1 MGIYR
6 KKNLNIL
13 RIKPLALTIAI
24 AILATVA
31 SAANAA
37 DVPTDRSGG
46 AQTFYTQF
54 IIAGGPIVWCLL
66 LPMSVITVYLVI
78 NLAITI
84 RRKKLIPAGIV
95 SKIAD
100 THKRLGIERLIT
112 TISDRT
118 DLVSKAA
125 LTAIT
130 KSKNLQ
136 ADPKYINSLAAE
148 SLQESTMDLFRRA
161 EWCAIIG
168 NVAPMIG
175 LFGTVFGM
183 IKAFNILGIAG
194 SQPPADQLAAAISI
208 ALVTTFWGLLVA
220 IPALAMHGIF
230 RARIE
235 TIVSEAA
242 IEIEI
247 LLQRITIPPITKVPA
262 PQITD
267 KQTSPIPQPVETPP
281 ALLTK
286 QTAVDKPITKA
297 PAPKK
302 TTQQTATASTAVVT
316 PPALSPKQPVA
327 NKPITKTPAPQKPTQ
342 QAAVAS
348 RPAVTT
354 QPLPSKKTMPNKP
367 KPKKPIQ
374 IPVAKK

>member
-1 MGIYR
+1 MYR

-13 RIKPLALTIAI
+13 RMKPFALLIALAMF
-24 AILATVA
+24 ATVA

-37 DVPTDRSGG
+37 DIATDRTGTT
-46 AQTFYTQF
+46 QTFYTQF
-54 IIAGGPIVWCLL
+54 IIAGGPIVWFLL
-66 LPMSVITVYLVI
+66 LPMSVITGYLVI
-78 NLAITI
+78 NLAVTI
-84 RRKKLIPAGIV
+84 RRKKLIPRGIV
-95 SKIAD
+95 SEIAD
-100 THKRLGIERLIT
+100 THKRLGIERLII

-130 KSKNLQ
+130 KSRNLQ
-136 ADPKYINSLAAE
+136 EGPQYINSLAAE
-148 SLQESTMDLFRRA
+148 SLQESTMGLFRRV

-183 IKAFNILGIAG
+183 IRAFNILGIAG

-242 IEIEI
+242 LEIEI
-247 LLQRITIPPITKVPA
+247 LLQRISVQPITKVPA
-262 PQITD
+262 PQKT
-267 KQTSPIPQPVETPP
+267 IPQAATPDRP
-281 ALLTK
+281 AL
-286 QTAVDKPITKA
+286 
-297 PAPKK
+297 
-302 TTQQTATASTAVVT
+302 TTPVI
-316 PPALSPKQPVA
+316 PLKQPVPSQ
-327 NKPITKTPAPQKPTQ
+327 PI
-342 QAAVAS
+342 
-348 RPAVTT
+348 
-354 QPLPSKKTMPNKP
+354 L
-367 KPKKPIQ
+367 KKPLQ
-374 IPVAKK
+374 TPVARK